1 MKVKFIGGAGT
12 VTGSKT
18 LIESNG
24 IRILIDC
31 GLFQGIK
38 PLRELNWEPLPIL
51 PSTIDFVLLTHGHLD
66 HCLSLIH
73 IFFVI
78 SKIKSNPI
86 VIFYSVRKQLAKV
99 F

>member
-31 GLFQGIK
+31 GTISGIK
-38 PLRELNWEPLPIL
+38 TT
-51 PSTIDFVLLTHGHLD
+51 S
-66 HCLSLIH
+66 
-73 IFFVI
+73 
-78 SKIKSNPI
+78 
-86 VIFYSVRKQLAKV
+86 
-99 F
+99 